1 MMRMV
6 GVWVLVVMPHEPK
19 AWHSERGQ
27 EEPHETQAPEPSNIC
42 VYNPPSHRTASL
54 QRSLTSDGA
63 RRARTTG

>member
-19 AWHSERGQ
+19 AWHRQRGQ
-27 EEPHETQAPEPSNIC
+27 EEPHETQAPEPSNIR

-54 QRSLTSDGA
+54 A
-63 RRARTTG
+63 AVPHK